1 MKLLLTLASI
11 LAVSASSL
19 IAGDNWKTD
28 YKAALEEAAK
38 EKKLVLL
45 DFTGSDWCGWCIKL
59 DKETFSKPEFKNFAS
74 KNLVLVEVDFPQ
86 NKSQSADVKKQNE
99 ELKTK
104 FGVQGYPSLVLLD
117 STGKEI
123 IRNVGY
129 LPGGPDA
136 FIAWVNKARK

>member
-86 NKSQSADVKKQNE
+86 NKSQSTDVKKQNE